1 MTLPSIAT
9 NTSMV
14 NVFSWIECA
23 QWMGLGYHSET
34 TQTTTISTTTKTN
47 TKMTLPVAAYDQP
60 LSSSSSWLE
69 TSLQTCKET
78 LTLNVDIDNN
88 NNSFFWQIL
97 QRTTT
102 TTTRTIIRKD
112 KWASKLSGQVKVDLW
127 RSAAT
132 QTNSCWTL
140 RQIRLQIFTGNW
152 TQKLWKTK
160 SWGVMYT

>member
-34 TQTTTISTTTKTN
+34 TQKTTISTTTTTKTKWPCQSPRTIN
-47 TKMTLPVAAYDQP
+47 PFRQVPADWRLRFKHAKRP
-60 LSSSSSWLE
+60 WHW
-69 TSLQTCKET
+69 T
-78 LTLNVDIDNN
+78 LTLITTIT
-88 NNSFFWQIL
+88 FFLQIL
-97 QRTTT
+97 QGTTT
-102 TTTRTIIRKD
+102 TATRTVIKKD

-140 RQIRLQIFTGNW
+140 RQIRLQIFTGNR